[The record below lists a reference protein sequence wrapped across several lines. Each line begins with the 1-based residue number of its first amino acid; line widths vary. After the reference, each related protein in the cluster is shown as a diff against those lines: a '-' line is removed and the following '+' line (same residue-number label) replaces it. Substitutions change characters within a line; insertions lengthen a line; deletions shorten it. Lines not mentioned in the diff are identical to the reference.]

1 MSVSDD
7 ENGLRL
13 LLSNRLDKLS
23 SPTSISNLK
32 YDLNAGVPDSDSLPL
47 EPLRRA
53 FDEVLSLNPKEALTY
68 DTPNFG
74 FEPLKEAIIEKIA
87 ETFRDIDSSWVS
99 LVSGSAH
106 GLDNI
111 AAAFVDEGDVILVGA
126 PTYPGAIRTFTSR
139 GAKLISV
146 EQDESGFSATGLE
159 TALTNGAASKLRIK
173 AAYLIPNYDN
183 PSSTLMPLVR
193 RKELIEVARR
203 HEILLI
209 EDGAYA
215 GIDLSGP
222 PPPPLFQLAQGRG
235 VIYCGTFSKTIATGL
250 RSGYI
255 LASPAVTKALKFMRF
270 DNASSSLV
278 QQAIHKFYT
287 SDEYPEHL
295 EKIQKI
301 YRCRRDVVTDALNKY
316 CKSFVSFSD
325 PDGGF
330 FHWLTLRDGLSANEI
345 RETAALQGVA
355 ISPGGGYYLANHVDQ
370 DSRVRIVFSA
380 LDEASLLDAIKL
392 LGKSLEIIS
401 K

>member
-1 MSVSDD
+1 MSVHDD
-7 ENGLRL
+7 DKLGL
-13 LLSNRLDKLS
+13 LLSNRLEQLS
-23 SPTSISNLK
+23 SPTSISSLE
-32 YDLNAGVPDSDSLPL
+32 YDLNAGVPDSESLPL
-47 EPLRRA
+47 EALRRA
-53 FDEVLSLNPKEALTY
+53 FDEVLSVNPKQALTY

-74 FEPLKEAIIEKIA
+74 FEPLKQAVIETVAK
-87 ETFRDIDSSWVS
+87 TLGGIDESWVS

-111 AAAFVDEGDVILVGA
+111 AATFVDEGDVILVGA

-146 EQDESGFSATGLE
+146 DQDEYGFSAVGLD
-159 TALTNGAASKLRIK
+159 AVLTSGAAAKLKIK

-183 PSSTLMPLVR
+183 PSSTLMPLER
-193 RKELIEVARR
+193 REALIEVAKR

-222 PPPPLFQLAQGRG
+222 PPASLFQLAQGRD
-235 VIYCGTFSKTIATGL
+235 VVYCGTFSKTIATGL

-255 LASPAVTKALKFMRF
+255 LASPSITKALKFMRF

-278 QQAIHKFYT
+278 QQAIHNFFT

-295 EKIQKI
+295 EKIRKI
-301 YRCRRDVVTDALNKY
+301 YRGRRDVVTEALDKY
-316 CKSFVSFSD
+316 CKSFVTFSE
-325 PDGGF
+325 PQGGF
-330 FHWLTLRDGLSANEI
+330 FHWLTLREGLSATEV
-345 RETAALQGVA
+345 REVAALQGVA
-355 ISPGGGYYLANHVDQ
+355 ISPGRGYYLGDHVEQ
-370 DSRVRIVFSA
+370 ESRVRIVFSA
-380 LDEASLLDAIKL
+380 LDEVSLVQAIKL

>member
-7 ENGLRL
+7 DKRLRL

-23 SPTSISNLK
+23 PPTSISSLK

-47 EPLRRA
+47 EALRRV
-53 FDEVLSLNPKEALTY
+53 FDEVLSLNPKQALTY

-74 FEPLKEAIIEKIA
+74 FEPLKEAVIEKIA

-126 PTYPGAIRTFTSR
+126 PTYPGAIRTFTAR

-146 EQDESGFSATGLE
+146 EQDEYGFSAAGLDA
-159 TALTNGAASKLRIK
+159 ALTAGAASKLKIK

-183 PSSTLMPLVR
+183 PSSTLMPVER
-193 RKELIEVARR
+193 RKALIKVAKR

-222 PPPPLFQLAQGRG
+222 PPPSLFQLAHGRG

-255 LASPAVTKALKFMRF
+255 LASPAITKALKFMRF

-287 SDEYPEHL
+287 SDEYPDHL

-301 YRCRRDVVTDALNKY
+301 YRGRRDVVTEALDKY
-316 CKSFVSFSD
+316 CKAFVNFSN
-325 PDGGF
+325 PEGGF
-330 FHWLTLRDGLSANEI
+330 FHWLTLREGLSASEA
-345 RETAALQGVA
+345 REAAALQGVA
-355 ISPGGGYYLANHVDQ
+355 ISPGRGYYLANHLEQ

-380 LDEASLLDAIKL
+380 LDEASLVDAIKL

>member
-1 MSVSDD
+1 MGIHDANKLGS
-7 ENGLRL
+7 
-13 LLSNRLDKLS
+13 LLSSRLEQLG
-23 SPTSISNLK
+23 SPTSISRLE
-32 YDLNAGVPDSDSLPL
+32 YDLNAGVPDSESLPL
-47 EPLRRA
+47 EALRRA
-53 FDEVLSLNPKEALTY
+53 FDEVLRVNPKQALTY
-68 DTPNFG
+68 DTPNYG
-74 FEPLKEAIIEKIA
+74 FEPLKKAIIERIA
-87 ETFRDIDSSWVS
+87 KTVSGIDESWVS

-111 AAAFVDEGDVILVGA
+111 AAAFVDDGDVILVGA

-146 EQDESGFSATGLE
+146 EQDADGFSAAGLDSV
-159 TALTNGAASKLRIK
+159 LTEGAAGNLKIK

-183 PSSTLMPLVR
+183 PSSVLMSLER
-193 RKELIEVARR
+193 RKALIEVANR
-203 HEILLI
+203 HGILLI

-222 PPPPLFQLAQGRG
+222 PPASLFQLAQGQG

-255 LASPAVTKALKFMRF
+255 VASPSITRALKFMRF

-287 SDEYPEHL
+287 SDEYPEHV

-301 YRCRRDVVTDALNKY
+301 YRSRRDVVSESLDKY
-316 CKSFVSFSD
+316 CKSFVTFSE
-325 PDGGF
+325 PRGGF
-330 FHWLTLRDGLSANEI
+330 FHWLTLREGLSATEVQ
-345 RETAALQGVA
+345 EAAALQGVA
-355 ISPGGGYYLANHVDQ
+355 ISPGQGYYLSDHAEQ
-370 DSRVRIVFSA
+370 GLRARVVFSA
-380 LDEASLLDAIKL
+380 LDEVSLTSAIKL
-392 LGKSLEIIS
+392 LGKSLKIIS

>member
-7 ENGLRL
+7 DKRLRL

-23 SPTSISNLK
+23 PPTSISSLK

-47 EPLRRA
+47 EALRRV
-53 FDEVLSLNPKEALTY
+53 FDEVLSLNPKQALTY

-74 FEPLKEAIIEKIA
+74 FEPLKEAVIEKIA

-126 PTYPGAIRTFTSR
+126 PTYPGAIRTFTAR

-146 EQDESGFSATGLE
+146 EQDEYGFSAAGLDA
-159 TALTNGAASKLRIK
+159 ALTAGAASKLKIK

-183 PSSTLMPLVR
+183 PSSTLMPVER
-193 RKELIEVARR
+193 RKALIKVAKR

-222 PPPPLFQLAQGRG
+222 PPPSLFQLAHGQG

-255 LASPAVTKALKFMRF
+255 LASPAITKALKFMRF

-287 SDEYPEHL
+287 SDEYPDHL

-301 YRCRRDVVTDALNKY
+301 YRGRRDVVTEALDKY
-316 CKSFVSFSD
+316 CKAFLNFSN
-325 PDGGF
+325 PEGGF
-330 FHWLTLRDGLSANEI
+330 FHWLTLREGLSASEA
-345 RETAALQGVA
+345 REAAALQGVA
-355 ISPGGGYYLANHVDQ
+355 ISPGRGYYLANHLEQ

-380 LDEASLLDAIKL
+380 LDEASLVDAIKL

>member
-7 ENGLRL
+7 DKRLRL

-23 SPTSISNLK
+23 PPTSISNLK

-47 EPLRRA
+47 EALRRV
-53 FDEVLSLNPKEALTY
+53 FDEVLSLNPKQALTY

-74 FEPLKEAIIEKIA
+74 FEPLKEAVIEKIA

-126 PTYPGAIRTFTSR
+126 PTYPGAIRTFTAR

-146 EQDESGFSATGLE
+146 EQDEYGFSAAGLDAVL
-159 TALTNGAASKLRIK
+159 TASGASKLTIK

-183 PSSTLMPLVR
+183 PSSTLMPVER
-193 RKELIEVARR
+193 RKALIEVAKR

-222 PPPPLFQLAQGRG
+222 PPPSLFQLAHGRG

-255 LASPAVTKALKFMRF
+255 LASPAITKALKFMRF

-287 SDEYPEHL
+287 SDEYPDHL

-301 YRCRRDVVTDALNKY
+301 YRGRRDVVTEALDKY
-316 CKSFVSFSD
+316 CKAFVNFSN
-325 PDGGF
+325 PEGGF
-330 FHWLTLRDGLSANEI
+330 FHWLTLREGLSASEA
-345 RETAALQGVA
+345 REAAALQGVA
-355 ISPGGGYYLANHVDQ
+355 ISPGRGYYLANHLEQ

-380 LDEASLLDAIKL
+380 LDEASLVDAIKL

>member
-7 ENGLRL
+7 DKRLRL

-23 SPTSISNLK
+23 PPTSISSLK

-47 EPLRRA
+47 EALRRV
-53 FDEVLSLNPKEALTY
+53 FDEVLSLNPKQALTY

-74 FEPLKEAIIEKIA
+74 FEPLKEAVIEKIA

-126 PTYPGAIRTFTSR
+126 PTYPGAIRTFTAR

-146 EQDESGFSATGLE
+146 EQDESGFSAAGLDA
-159 TALTNGAASKLRIK
+159 ALTAGAASKLKIK

-183 PSSTLMPLVR
+183 PSSTLMPVER
-193 RKELIEVARR
+193 RKALIKVAKR

-222 PPPPLFQLAQGRG
+222 PPPSLFQLAHGRG

-255 LASPAVTKALKFMRF
+255 LASPAITKALKFMRF

-287 SDEYPEHL
+287 SDEYPDHL

-301 YRCRRDVVTDALNKY
+301 YRGRRDVVTEALDKY
-316 CKSFVSFSD
+316 CKAFLNFSN
-325 PDGGF
+325 PEGGF
-330 FHWLTLRDGLSANEI
+330 FHWLTLREGLSASEA
-345 RETAALQGVA
+345 REAAALQGVA
-355 ISPGGGYYLANHVDQ
+355 ISPGRGYYLANHLEQ

-380 LDEASLLDAIKL
+380 LDEASLVDAIKL

>member
-7 ENGLRL
+7 DKRLRL

-23 SPTSISNLK
+23 PPTSISNLK

-47 EPLRRA
+47 EALRRV
-53 FDEVLSLNPKEALTY
+53 FGEVLSLNPKQALTY

-74 FEPLKEAIIEKIA
+74 FEPLKEAVIEKIA

-126 PTYPGAIRTFTSR
+126 PTYPGAIRTFTAR

-146 EQDESGFSATGLE
+146 EQDEYGFSAAGLDA
-159 TALTNGAASKLRIK
+159 ALTAGAASKLKIK

-183 PSSTLMPLVR
+183 PSSTLMPVER
-193 RKELIEVARR
+193 RKALIEVAKR

-222 PPPPLFQLAQGRG
+222 PPPSLFQLAHGRG

-255 LASPAVTKALKFMRF
+255 LASPAITKALKFMRF

-287 SDEYPEHL
+287 SDEYPDHL

-301 YRCRRDVVTDALNKY
+301 YRGRRDVVTEALDKY
-316 CKSFVSFSD
+316 CKAFVNFSN
-325 PDGGF
+325 PEGGF
-330 FHWLTLRDGLSANEI
+330 FHWLTLQEGLSASEA
-345 RETAALQGVA
+345 REAAALQGVA
-355 ISPGGGYYLANHVDQ
+355 ISPGRGYYLANHLEQ

-380 LDEASLLDAIKL
+380 LDEASLVDAIKL

>member
-7 ENGLRL
+7 DKRLRL

-23 SPTSISNLK
+23 PPTSISNLK

-47 EPLRRA
+47 EALRRV
-53 FDEVLSLNPKEALTY
+53 FDEVLSLNPKQALTY

-74 FEPLKEAIIEKIA
+74 FEPLKEAVIEKIA

-126 PTYPGAIRTFTSR
+126 PTYPGAIRTFTAR

-146 EQDESGFSATGLE
+146 EQDEYGFSAAGLDAVL
-159 TALTNGAASKLRIK
+159 TASGASKLTIK

-183 PSSTLMPLVR
+183 PSSTLMPVER
-193 RKELIEVARR
+193 RKALIKVAKR

-222 PPPPLFQLAQGRG
+222 PPPSLFQLAHGRG

-255 LASPAVTKALKFMRF
+255 LASPAITKALKFMRF

-287 SDEYPEHL
+287 SDEYPDHL

-301 YRCRRDVVTDALNKY
+301 YRGRRDVVTEALDKY
-316 CKSFVSFSD
+316 CKAFVNFSN
-325 PDGGF
+325 PEGGF
-330 FHWLTLRDGLSANEI
+330 FHWLTLREGLSASEA
-345 RETAALQGVA
+345 REAAALQGVA
-355 ISPGGGYYLANHVDQ
+355 ISPGRGYYLANHLEQ

-380 LDEASLLDAIKL
+380 LDEASLVDAIKL

>member
-7 ENGLRL
+7 DKRLRL

-23 SPTSISNLK
+23 PPTSISNLK

-47 EPLRRA
+47 EALRRV
-53 FDEVLSLNPKEALTY
+53 FDEVLSLNPKQALTY

-74 FEPLKEAIIEKIA
+74 FEPLKEAVIEKIA

-126 PTYPGAIRTFTSR
+126 PTYPGAIRTFTAR

-146 EQDESGFSATGLE
+146 EQDEYGFSAAGLDA
-159 TALTNGAASKLRIK
+159 ALTAGAASKLKIK

-183 PSSTLMPLVR
+183 PSSTLMPVER
-193 RKELIEVARR
+193 RKALIEVAKR

-222 PPPPLFQLAQGRG
+222 PPPSLFQLAHGRG

-255 LASPAVTKALKFMRF
+255 LASPAITKALKFMRF

-287 SDEYPEHL
+287 SDEYPDHL

-301 YRCRRDVVTDALNKY
+301 YRGRRDVVTEALDKY
-316 CKSFVSFSD
+316 CKAFVNFSN
-325 PDGGF
+325 PEGGF
-330 FHWLTLRDGLSANEI
+330 FHWLTLREGLSASEA
-345 RETAALQGVA
+345 REAAALQGVA
-355 ISPGGGYYLANHVDQ
+355 ISPGRGYYLANHLEH

-380 LDEASLLDAIKL
+380 LDEASLVDAIKL

>member
-7 ENGLRL
+7 DKRLRL

-23 SPTSISNLK
+23 PPTSISNLK

-47 EPLRRA
+47 EALRRV
-53 FDEVLSLNPKEALTY
+53 FDEVLSLNPKQALTY

-74 FEPLKEAIIEKIA
+74 FEPLKEAVIEKIA

-126 PTYPGAIRTFTSR
+126 PTYPGAIRTFTAR

-146 EQDESGFSATGLE
+146 EQDEYGFSAAGLDAVL
-159 TALTNGAASKLRIK
+159 TASGASKLTIK

-183 PSSTLMPLVR
+183 PSSTLMPVER
-193 RKELIEVARR
+193 RKALIKVAKR

-222 PPPPLFQLAQGRG
+222 PPPSLFQLAHGRG

-255 LASPAVTKALKFMRF
+255 LASPAITKALKFMRF

-287 SDEYPEHL
+287 SDEYPDHL

-301 YRCRRDVVTDALNKY
+301 YRGRRDVVTEALDKY
-316 CKSFVSFSD
+316 CKAFLNFSN
-325 PDGGF
+325 PEGGF
-330 FHWLTLRDGLSANEI
+330 FHWLTLREGLSASEA
-345 RETAALQGVA
+345 REAAALQGVA
-355 ISPGGGYYLANHVDQ
+355 ISPGRGYYLANHLEQ

-380 LDEASLLDAIKL
+380 LDEASLVDAIKL

>member
-7 ENGLRL
+7 DKRLRL

-23 SPTSISNLK
+23 PPTSISNLK

-47 EPLRRA
+47 EALRRV
-53 FDEVLSLNPKEALTY
+53 FDEVLSLNPKQALTY

-74 FEPLKEAIIEKIA
+74 FEPLKEAVIEKIA

-126 PTYPGAIRTFTSR
+126 PTYPGAIRTFTAR

-146 EQDESGFSATGLE
+146 EQDEYGFSAAGLDA
-159 TALTNGAASKLRIK
+159 ALTAGAASKLKIK

-183 PSSTLMPLVR
+183 PSSTLMPVER
-193 RKELIEVARR
+193 RKALIKVAKR

-222 PPPPLFQLAQGRG
+222 PPPSLFQLAHGRG

-255 LASPAVTKALKFMRF
+255 LASPAITKALKFMRF

-287 SDEYPEHL
+287 SDEYPDHL

-301 YRCRRDVVTDALNKY
+301 YRGRRDVVTEALDKY
-316 CKSFVSFSD
+316 CKAFLNFSN
-325 PDGGF
+325 PEGGF
-330 FHWLTLRDGLSANEI
+330 FHWLTLREGLSASEA
-345 RETAALQGVA
+345 REAAALQGVA
-355 ISPGGGYYLANHVDQ
+355 ISPGRGYYLANHLEQ

-380 LDEASLLDAIKL
+380 LDEASLVDAIKL